1 MLKKSSNRPSWQDC
15 RNRGASKG
23 AIIPTSYGISV
34 NPILPMGK
42 DYAQLITTRLCR
54 HGFSDLP
61 KDLLAITS
69 VGFGAVLAFL
79 VCILHILPIPPTP
92 THTHTHRPEYNTRD
106 GTYYTMYLTVW

>member
-1 MLKKSSNRPSWQDC
+1 
-15 RNRGASKG
+15 
-23 AIIPTSYGISV
+23 
-34 NPILPMGK
+34 MGK

-79 VCILHILPIPPTP
+79 VCILHILSISPTP
-92 THTHTHRPEYNTRD
+92 THNQNTIQEMVHTTPCISLFGEVVLNSI
-106 GTYYTMYLTVW
+106 

>member
-1 MLKKSSNRPSWQDC
+1 
-15 RNRGASKG
+15 
-23 AIIPTSYGISV
+23 
-34 NPILPMGK
+34 MGK

-79 VCILHILPIPPTP
+79 VFILHILPIPPTP
-92 THTHTHRPEYNTRD
+92 THTQTHTHTHRLEYNTRD

>member
-1 MLKKSSNRPSWQDC
+1 
-15 RNRGASKG
+15 
-23 AIIPTSYGISV
+23 
-34 NPILPMGK
+34 MGK

-92 THTHTHRPEYNTRD
+92 THTRVAKVVTVHDDLLTH
-106 GTYYTMYLTVW
+106 